1 MKFKIAPNLKV
12 RRSGR
17 KRCDLNC
24 KVVSYSRSRYPR
36 SQYASI
42 TQSDGEWYMSSSNTD
57 MPTVLRRKYA

>member
-1 MKFKIAPNLKV
+1 MKLKIAPNLKV
-12 RRSGR
+12 RHSRR
-17 KRCDLNC
+17 KQYDLGC
-24 KVVSYSRSRYPR
+24 KVVSHSRSRYPR